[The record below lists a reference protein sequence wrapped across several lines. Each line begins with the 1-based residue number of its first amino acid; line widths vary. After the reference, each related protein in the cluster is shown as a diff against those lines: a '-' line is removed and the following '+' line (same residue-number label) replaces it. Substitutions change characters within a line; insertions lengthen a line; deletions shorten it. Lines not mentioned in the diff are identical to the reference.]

1 MSSKVKQEIHPCLE
15 VIKCGKSA
23 LCANLLLPY
32 NNFFFHIRYDMAFIR
47 FQIHFKSFLLKVS
60 INATVR
66 LHHKIPRVMTATCPV
81 SNEKEIYGINLQ
93 ESISIYYNIYH
104 ISTDYQIDIHFIVEY
119 DLFML

>member
-1 MSSKVKQEIHPCLE
+1 
-15 VIKCGKSA
+15 
-23 LCANLLLPY
+23 
-32 NNFFFHIRYDMAFIR
+32 MAFIR

-60 INATVR
+60 INAIVR
-66 LHHKIPRVMTATCPV
+66 LHHKIPIVMTATCPV

-104 ISTDYQIDIHFIVEY
+104 ISITIQYQIDIHFIVEY